1 MTKTSFL
8 DFAGNQIVHTDSHQ
22 TEVLRAAATD
32 QTEVLRAA
40 STDHTEVLR
49 AAATD
54 HTEVLR
60 AAATELSKLPD
71 VLQSP
76 DPAVLTLVFP

>member
-40 STDHTEVLR
+40 ATDQTEVLR

-54 HTEVLR
+54 
-60 AAATELSKLPD
+60 
-71 VLQSP
+71 
-76 DPAVLTLVFP
+76 